1 MKAYVNKFQKA
12 YYTISVTANKYNYP
26 LKKDRDMLYRQ
37 TYRSIFIIAEYI
49 HPDHKCDIFSQVSQ
63 QEAMKYINGIAKKY
77 DCKFIKYFDENSSFP
92 VFAKKE
98 NAIKFQTEINT
109 LLLLSVLR
117 DN

>member
-37 TYRSIFIIAEYI
+37 TYRNISMIAEYI
-49 HPDHKCDIFSQVSQ
+49 HPDHKCDMFSNVPQ
-63 QEAMKYINGIAKKY
+63 QEAMEYINRIAKKY
-77 DCKFIKYFDENSSFP
+77 DCKLIKYSDENSSFP
-92 VFAKKE
+92 VFTKKE

-109 LLLLSVLR
+109 LLFLSILH

>member
-26 LKKDRDMLYRQ
+26 LKKDRDMLYQQ
-37 TYRSIFIIAEYI
+37 TYRNISIIAGYI
-49 HPDHKCDIFSQVSQ
+49 HPDHKCDIFSQVPQ
-63 QEAMKYINGIAKKY
+63 REAIEYINGIAKKY
-77 DCKFIKYFDENSSFP
+77 DCKFIKYFDEDSSFP

-109 LLLLSVLR
+109 LLLLSTLR